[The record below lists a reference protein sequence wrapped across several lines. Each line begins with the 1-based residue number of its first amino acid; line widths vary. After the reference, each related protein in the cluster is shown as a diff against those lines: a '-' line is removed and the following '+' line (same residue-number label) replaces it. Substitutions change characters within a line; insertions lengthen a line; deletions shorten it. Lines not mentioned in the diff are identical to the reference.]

1 MHCNEWKSKFKPRKY
16 ESDLPRTQDGRIVEQ
31 LVEIL
36 KNPDIVK
43 SLLVPKDM
51 GLLFDIVDQAI
62 PGAKELKNPIEETM
76 HHIIPILKVSK
87 SLVAYCQTKSN
98 KKHQNNLLVCL
109 GTSGCTR
116 ETKPNIA

>member
-1 MHCNEWKSKFKPRKY
+1 MITLILFAVVCNLDFLLVDGRQNNNIEWKSKFKPRKY

-51 GLLFDIVDQAI
+51 GVLFDIVDQAI

-76 HHIIPILKVSK
+76 HHLIPILKVSI
-87 SLVAYCQTKSN
+87 LP
-98 KKHQNNLLVCL
+98 
-109 GTSGCTR
+109 
-116 ETKPNIA
+116 TKPKAF